1 MSVKTTISE
10 TDLPKILADY
20 DLGEYREFKTFANG
34 AGQTTLL
41 LETSTGKFV
50 LRYYENRPQKH
61 VSFEVKLFNYL
72 RSKSFPVPA
81 IVKNRSGESS
91 GIYKEKPYIII
102 EFIEGEHGK
111 NPNDFFN
118 NEEAAEVVKVVVHL
132 HNLTK
137 DYNPEYFKDRE
148 VFDAKYCWR
157 EFEKKHSNLVENEK
171 GKWFKAELEKL
182 EFPTFLLKG
191 LCHAD
196 LNYGNFLFK
205 NGKIVAVLDFDMSF
219 YTYLIYDIASL
230 IYWWAW
236 PPEMK
241 VKEKEMALIVSEYS
255 KQRELNKD
263 ERAYIYDALKLI
275 ILLGISW
282 SEESDFEDSKSK
294 IEFLNLV
301 GREKFLLKL
310 EIEGVYVKESTLQ
323 GKGVFAV
330 KDFKKND
337 LVLEIDDTHVVEDEN
352 KLTPEQHAF
361 DLDYLEDKIV
371 LMQEPEKYINH
382 SCNPN
387 TYVKTKSG
395 VRQVLAMRDISK
407 GDEITYDY
415 SINGDNEGT
424 FECRCGSKNC
434 RKIYQGNFFKLPI
447 ELQKHYLP
455 YLDDWFSKKHEKE
468 IQGIKDL

>member
-10 TDLPKILADY
+10 TGLSKILADY
-20 DLGEYREFKTFANG
+20 DLGEYQGFKTFANG

-41 LETSTGKFV
+41 LKTSTGNFV

-61 VSFEVKLFNYL
+61 VSFEVQLFNYL
-72 RSKSFPVPA
+72 RSKNFPVPA
-81 IVKNRSGESS
+81 VVRNRSGEFSS
-91 GIYKEKPYIII
+91 IYNEKPYIII
-102 EFIEGEHGK
+102 EFVEGGCGK

-118 NEEAAEVVKVVVHL
+118 SEEASEVVKVIAHL

-137 DYNPEYFKDRE
+137 DYNPDYFKDRE

-157 EFEKKHSNLVENEK
+157 EFEQKHSHLVATEK
-171 GKWFKAELEKL
+171 GKWFKAELDKL
-182 EFPTFLLKG
+182 EFPASLPKG

-196 LNYGNFLFK
+196 LNYGNFLFR
-205 NGKIVAVLDFDMSF
+205 NGKIIAVLDFDMSF

-236 PPEMK
+236 PPEK
-241 VKEKEMALIVSEYS
+241 SLKENQAMQIVSEYS
-255 KQRELNKD
+255 KQRELSAEEKTH
-263 ERAYIYDALKLI
+263 IYDALKLI

-282 SEESDFEDSKSK
+282 SEESDFEESKSK
-294 IEFLNLV
+294 IEFLNLMS
-301 GREKFLLKL
+301 RKDFLLKL
-310 EIEGVYVKESTLQ
+310 KTVNVYVKESPLQ
-323 GKGVFAV
+323 GRGVFAA
-330 KDFKKND
+330 KDFKKNN

-361 DLDYLEDKIV
+361 DLDYLENKIV

-382 SCNPN
+382 SCDPN
-387 TYVKTKSG
+387 TYVKTKNNI
-395 VRQVLAMRDISK
+395 RQILAMRDISK

-447 ELQKHYLP
+447 EIQKQYLP
-455 YLDDWFSKKHEKE
+455 YLDDWFSKKHKKE
-468 IQGIKDL
+468 IQQIKDL